1 MMIEKKHYK
10 MYKSGRNW
18 LFAAITVLTIGA
30 SGLLGVQ
37 ASAETQAAATTTT
50 TQADQSSQTG
60 SSLSD
65 KAGDSTGST
74 PDKSTGD
81 ASTGATSA
89 LPPKSD
95 TTTQKVGVP
104 TAGVTQWDSTAKV
117 TLPAATTTTGDNTAN
132 INQDQSTPKTSN
144 ATLAVKDANS
154 FNLDYTITNPS
165 KDTATK
171 IFSDFLLPKFFDHS
185 TTALVQN
192 DFDIP
197 ALIQSQPNLEFTF
210 SVNPDD
216 PGNYDS
222 YDAIKAANPDF
233 TPSQLL
239 AIYIQSS
246 ALGKGES
253 YTLSVPMTI
262 ANAEEVAKA
271 STGNDF
277 QAAVYN
283 YKLNKAANG
292 FDVTESNLDFTVAA
306 PKPVTPVQPVQPTG
320 PQTVSGPTT
329 APATPLTTPTQ
340 LVGTDD
346 DAANTAKT
354 PDDQTSN
361 SSDQG
366 AAVSDQKASGNSAA
380 GNQSGDTANQ
390 ESTTGSNVSQGS
402 VTTSQNAGTAGA
414 NGAVKGA
421 TQSENAQSTNQLPQ
435 TSESASQAKAAA
447 SLGIFGLLSILG
459 LAKRRKLN

>member
-50 TQADQSSQTG
+50 QVNQSSNDKTG
-60 SSLSD
+60 
-65 KAGDSTGST
+65 GST
-74 PDKSTGD
+74 ESTTDKPAGTTGT
-81 ASTGATSA
+81 AATSA
-89 LPPKSD
+89 LAPKSD

-104 TAGVTQWDSTAKV
+104 TAGVTQWESTAKV
-117 TLPAATTTTGDNTAN
+117 TLPAATATTGDNTAD
-132 INQDQSTPKTSN
+132 INQDQGKPKTSN

-154 FNLDYTITNPS
+154 FNLDYTVTNPS
-165 KDTATK
+165 KDAATK
-171 IFSDFLLPKFFDHS
+171 IFSDFLLPKFFNHS

-216 PGNYDS
+216 PGHYDS

-262 ANAEEVAKA
+262 TNAEEVAKA

-292 FDVTESNLDFTVAA
+292 FDVTESNLGFTVAA

-329 APATPLTTPTQ
+329 APAAPLTTPTQ

-390 ESTTGSNVSQGS
+390 GSTTGSNVSQGS
-402 VTTSQNAGTAGA
+402 VTTSQNAGTAVTSKSA
-414 NGAVKGA
+414 NGAEKGA

-447 SLGIFGLLSILG
+447 SLGIFGLLSVLG

>member
-50 TQADQSSQTG
+50 QVNQSSNDKTG
-60 SSLSD
+60 
-65 KAGDSTGST
+65 GST
-74 PDKSTGD
+74 ESTTDKPAGTTST
-81 ASTGATSA
+81 AATSA
-89 LPPKSD
+89 LAPKSD

-104 TAGVTQWDSTAKV
+104 TAGVTQWESTAKV
-117 TLPAATTTTGDNTAN
+117 ILPAATTTTGDNTAD
-132 INQDQSTPKTSN
+132 INQDQGTPKTSN

-154 FNLDYTITNPS
+154 FNLDYTVTNPS

-210 SVNPDD
+210 SVNPDN
-216 PGNYDS
+216 PGDYES
-222 YDAIKAANPDF
+222 YDAIKVANPDF

-262 ANAEEVAKA
+262 ANAEAVAKA

-292 FDVTESNLDFTVAA
+292 FDLTESNLDFQVAA
-306 PKPVTPVQPVQPTG
+306 PKPVTPVQPTG

-329 APATPLTTPTQ
+329 APAAPLTTPTQ

-390 ESTTGSNVSQGS
+390 GTTTGSNVSQGS
-402 VTTSQNAGTAGA
+402 VTTSQNAGTAVTSKSA
-414 NGAVKGA
+414 NGAEKGA
-421 TQSENAQSTNQLPQ
+421 TQSEYAQSTNQLPQ